1 MTTATQSTPI
11 SWRTLAVGGCLG
23 YLLALLVTL
32 CSLPSNVD
40 KSSTTRQLDEAVMVE
55 EEEEELD
62 VVSQRQ

>member
-1 MTTATQSTPI
+1 
-11 SWRTLAVGGCLG
+11 LG